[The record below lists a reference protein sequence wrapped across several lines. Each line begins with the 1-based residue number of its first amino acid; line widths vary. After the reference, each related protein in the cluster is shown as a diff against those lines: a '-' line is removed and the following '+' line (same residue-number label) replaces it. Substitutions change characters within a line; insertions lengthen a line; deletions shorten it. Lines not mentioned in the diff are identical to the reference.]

1 MKILVLSDSHG
12 NIHNMA
18 RCVEMVQ
25 PRHILHLGDC
35 IRDAEALQELFPQIP
50 LTCVPGNC
58 DWGRTEQAEVL
69 CELGGKR
76 ILMMHGHTRSVK
88 HTVMNARYAAME
100 LGADILLFGH
110 THHSCVDYDGT
121 LYLMNPGSIGDYH
134 APTYGIITIEG
145 SRTDCSVYRY

>member
-35 IRDAEALQELFPQIP
+35 LRDAEALAELFPHIP

-76 ILMMHGHTRSVK
+76 ILLMHGHTRSVK

-100 LGADILLFGH
+100 MGADILLFGH

-134 APTYGIITIEG
+134 APTYGVITIEG

>member
-35 IRDAEALQELFPQIP
+35 LRDAEALAELFPEIP
-50 LTCVPGNC
+50 MTCVPGNC

-76 ILMMHGHTRSVK
+76 ILLMHGHTRSVK

-100 LGADILLFGH
+100 AGADILLFGH

-134 APTYGIITIEG
+134 APTYGVITIEG